1 MKRIL
6 YGALTA
12 FLFLLP
18 ATPALAAAPATPGTQ
33 TTVAAPAGGAAG
45 AGAYAVP
52 INGLIAVGAAI
63 GAGIAVVGGGK
74 GIGMIGAH
82 AVDATARQPEMGGR
96 IFTTMIISAALI
108 EGIALFA
115 IVIALLCLILL
126 KA

>member
-33 TTVAAPAGGAAG
+33 TTTAAG
-45 AGAYAVP
+45 TATVAPPYVFP
-52 INGLIAVGAAI
+52 VSGLIAVGAAI
-63 GAGIAVVGGGK
+63 GAGLAVIGGGL
-74 GIGMIGAH
+74 GIGMIGGH
-82 AVDATARQPEMGGR
+82 AVDATARQPEVGGR

-115 IVIALLCLILL
+115 IVIALLCLFVL
-126 KA
+126 K